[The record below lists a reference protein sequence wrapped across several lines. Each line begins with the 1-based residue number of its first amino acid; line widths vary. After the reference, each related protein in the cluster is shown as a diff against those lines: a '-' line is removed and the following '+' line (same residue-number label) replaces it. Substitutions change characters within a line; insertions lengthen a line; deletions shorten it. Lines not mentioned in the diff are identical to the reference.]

1 MRATKLEFRLRLVI
15 IVLIVSLGFWAPWM
29 QALGAGR
36 RIAFLEW
43 LALQISRAGLL
54 RFTAATPAVILI
66 AALIAALAV
75 ILRVWGTAYLGH
87 GIVAHAQMQA
97 GRVMADGPY
106 RFVRNPLYLGT
117 WLTVAA
123 IAFLMPP
130 SGALLVMALLT
141 IFLLRLIFG
150 EEAFLAAQLGEPYQ
164 AYLQAVPRLM
174 PRLRGAP
181 PSAGHKPQWLH
192 AILAEIF
199 PIGVF
204 VTLAALSWSYDNMLM
219 LKAILIS
226 LGASLVVRALLPQT
240 TTAPASAE

>member
-15 IVLIVSLGFWAPWM
+15 IVLIVFLGFWAPWM
-29 QALGAGR
+29 QALGTGR

-106 RFVRNPLYLGT
+106 CFVRNPIYLGT

-164 AYLQAVPRLM
+164 AYLRAVPRLV

-181 PSAGHKPQWLH
+181 PSAGHKPRWLH
-192 AILAEIF
+192 AILAELF

-204 VTLAALSWSYDNMLM
+204 VTLAAL
-219 LKAILIS
+219 
-226 LGASLVVRALLPQT
+226 
-240 TTAPASAE
+240 